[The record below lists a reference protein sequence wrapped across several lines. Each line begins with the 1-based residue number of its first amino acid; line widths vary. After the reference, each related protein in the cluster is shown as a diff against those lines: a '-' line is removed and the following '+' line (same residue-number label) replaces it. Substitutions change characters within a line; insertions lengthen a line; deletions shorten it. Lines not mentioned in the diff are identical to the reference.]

1 MAEGGC
7 VRMERGPK
15 VRGASRAHVHTHAKE
30 RNWGRTW
37 LREGVSG
44 WSAAPRCEGQAVRM
58 CIRMQRSEI
67 GVAHG

>member
-1 MAEGGC
+1 
-7 VRMERGPK
+7 MERGPK

-44 WSAAPRCEGQAVRM
+44 WSRSSGGRSGHGERELFKYLTCVPKNVRF
-58 CIRMQRSEI
+58 IQGGFER
-67 GVAHG
+67 